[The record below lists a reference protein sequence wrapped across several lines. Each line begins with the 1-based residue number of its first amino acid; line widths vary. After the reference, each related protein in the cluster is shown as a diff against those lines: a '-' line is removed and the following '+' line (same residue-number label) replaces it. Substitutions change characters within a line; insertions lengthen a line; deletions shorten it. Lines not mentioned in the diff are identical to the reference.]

1 MHIEDYGFLSN
12 MGGSALVGRD
22 GSIDWLCLPRFD
34 SAASFAALLGD
45 ESHGRW
51 LLAPQAEVGRCTR
64 RYRPGT
70 LVLET
75 ELETEGGTVR
85 LVDCM
90 PPGDGAARVVRLVE
104 GVRGSVPM
112 QMRLVIRFDYGSIVP
127 WVERDGHH
135 LVATAGA
142 DTLRLATP
150 VPLRGEERTTVADFT
165 VEEGERIPF
174 VLDWRPSHA
183 GPAPEEDADAAVER
197 TARYWEEWSAR
208 CSYRGEW
215 REAVL
220 SSLAVLKGLTHA
232 ETGGIVAAP
241 TTSLPEVIG
250 GVRNW
255 DYRFCWV
262 RDATLTLAVLLQSGY
277 LGEAIAFREWL
288 LRATAG
294 DAADAQI
301 MYGIAGER
309 RLPERELPWLPGFE
323 GSSPVREGNAAAEQ
337 FQLDVYGELA
347 DAGHIGRMA
356 AAAAGVPVR
365 GPRSLV
371 LWRRFL
377 TVAAYV
383 EEVWREPDEGIWEVR
398 GPRRHFTHSKVM
410 AWTVFDRGLQA
421 IERFGFDGPADRWRQ
436 VRAEIHAEVCREGF
450 DAARGTF
457 TQSYGAEGLDASLL
471 LLPAVGF
478 LPGTDERIRGT
489 IEAIERDLT
498 EDGFVYRYATGDE
511 EGDVDGLPGHEGV
524 FLPCSFWLADAM
536 AMAGRVDDA
545 RALFERLLALRNDL
559 GLLAE
564 EYDVASR
571 RQVGNFPQAFTHLA
585 LIATALRLSEP
596 ETASHRP
603 ARDT

>member
-51 LLAPQAEVGRCTR
+51 LLAPQAEVRRCTR

-75 ELETEGGTVR
+75 ELETDGGTVR

-220 SSLAVLKGLTHA
+220 S
-232 ETGGIVAAP
+232 
-241 TTSLPEVIG
+241 
-250 GVRNW
+250 
-255 DYRFCWV
+255 CW
-262 RDATLTLAVLLQSGY
+262 
-277 LGEAIAFREWL
+277 
-288 LRATAG
+288 
-294 DAADAQI
+294 
-301 MYGIAGER
+301 
-309 RLPERELPWLPGFE
+309 
-323 GSSPVREGNAAAEQ
+323 
-337 FQLDVYGELA
+337 
-347 DAGHIGRMA
+347 
-356 AAAAGVPVR
+356 
-365 GPRSLV
+365 
-371 LWRRFL
+371 
-377 TVAAYV
+377 
-383 EEVWREPDEGIWEVR
+383 
-398 GPRRHFTHSKVM
+398 
-410 AWTVFDRGLQA
+410 
-421 IERFGFDGPADRWRQ
+421 
-436 VRAEIHAEVCREGF
+436 
-450 DAARGTF
+450 
-457 TQSYGAEGLDASLL
+457 
-471 LLPAVGF
+471 
-478 LPGTDERIRGT
+478 
-489 IEAIERDLT
+489 
-498 EDGFVYRYATGDE
+498 
-511 EGDVDGLPGHEGV
+511 
-524 FLPCSFWLADAM
+524 PC
-536 AMAGRVDDA
+536 
-545 RALFERLLALRNDL
+545 
-559 GLLAE
+559 
-564 EYDVASR
+564 
-571 RQVGNFPQAFTHLA
+571 
-585 LIATALRLSEP
+585 
-596 ETASHRP
+596 
-603 ARDT
+603 

>member
-1 MHIEDYGFLSN
+1 MRIEDYGFLSN
-12 MGGSALVGRD
+12 MAGSALVGRD
-22 GSIDWLCLPRFD
+22 GSVDWLCLPRFD

-51 LLAPQAEVGRCTR
+51 LLARQDEVRRCTR

-75 ELETEGGTVR
+75 ELETDDGVVR

-90 PPGDGAARVVRLVE
+90 PPGDGAARVVRLIE

-150 VPLRGEERTTVADFT
+150 VAMRGEDRITVSDFT
-165 VEEGERIPF
+165 VREGEQVPF

-183 GPAPEEDADAAVER
+183 GPAPEEDAAAAVAR
-197 TARYWEEWSAR
+197 TEQYWGEWSAR
-208 CSYRGEW
+208 CTYRGEW

-220 SSLAVLKGLTHA
+220 SSLLVLKGLTHA
-232 ETGGIVAAP
+232 DTGGIVAAP

-262 RDATLTLAVLLQSGY
+262 RDATLTLAVLLRSGY

-301 MYGIAGER
+301 LYGIAGER
-309 RLPERELPWLPGFE
+309 RLPERELAWLPGFA

-347 DAGHIGRMA
+347 DAGHIGRTA
-356 AAAAGVPVR
+356 AAAAGIPVR

-377 TVAAYV
+377 TVAAHV

-410 AWTVFDRGLQA
+410 AWVVFDRALQA
-421 IERFGFDGPADRWRQ
+421 VQRFGFEGPADRWREI
-436 VRAEIHAEVCREGF
+436 RAEIHAEVCREGF
-450 DAARGTF
+450 DESRGTF
-457 TQSYGAEGLDASLL
+457 TQSYGSGELDASLL

-478 LPGTDERIRGT
+478 LPATDERIRGT
-489 IEAIERDLT
+489 IEAIERELT
-498 EDGFVYRYATGDE
+498 EDGFVYRYATGHE
-511 EGDVDGLPGHEGV
+511 QGDVDGLPGREGV

-559 GLLAE
+559 GLIAE
-564 EYDVASR
+564 EYDVPTR

-585 LIATALRLSEP
+585 LISTALLLSEAAGLGAP
-596 ETASHRP
+596 TP
-603 ARDT
+603 A